1 MSIDLNSALSGLSLS
16 LQSEVASEA
25 QLRELESLLLLAHQS
40 KLRAAL
46 QSIQYEAEVQFA
58 AANAALAKAQEE
70 AHATAKAEFAHATA
84 KAEFAQAQAEAEAAL
99 AAAVALR
106 VEAIAQESASQE
118 FASQVSAHQET
129 ERQEP
134 AKLEP
139 ALPEP
144 AQLEPIEEPVADS
157 VQETPYELEQES
169 ATQTLQTQ
177 PEPQTPSAPAASE
190 QPRGPQRSVNS
201 SYASLNAGLND
212 RLAFVKSL
220 FGGDDHDYQRVVAY
234 LSTLESKSECETFI
248 VEALQP
254 EYDWSACPDVAERF
268 LKLVYARFD

>member
-25 QLRELESLLLLAHQS
+25 QLRELESLLLLAHQA

-46 QSIQYEAEVQFA
+46 QSIQTEAEVQFA

-70 AHATAKAEFAHATA
+70 AQTVAKAQ
-84 KAEFAQAQAEAEAAL
+84 FAQAQADAEAAL
-99 AAAVALR
+99 ADAVALR
-106 VEAIAQESASQE
+106 VDAVAQEPVRHEPASQAPTSHEPASQE
-118 FASQVSAHQET
+118 PAM
-129 ERQEP
+129 QEP

-139 ALPEP
+139 VL
-144 AQLEPIEEPVADS
+144 EPVADS
-157 VQETPYELEQES
+157 VQESPYELEQES
-169 ATQTLQTQ
+169 ATISMQAQ

-212 RLAFVKSL
+212 RLAFVKNL

>member
-46 QSIQYEAEVQFA
+46 QSIQAEAEVQFA

-70 AHATAKAEFAHATA
+70 AHAIA

-106 VEAIAQESASQE
+106 VDALAQESASP
-118 FASQVSAHQET
+118 VSAHQET
-129 ERQEP
+129 ASQAPAMQEP

-139 ALPEP
+139 VM
-144 AQLEPIEEPVADS
+144 EPIADS

-169 ATQTLQTQ
+169 ATLSLQTP
-177 PEPQTPSAPAASE
+177 PEPTPSAPAASE

-234 LSTLESKSECETFI
+234 LSTLESKAECETFI

>member
-1 MSIDLNSALSGLSLS
+1 MSFDLNSALSGLSLS
-16 LQSEVASEA
+16 LQSEVASDA
-25 QLRELESLLLLAHQS
+25 QLRELESLLLLAHQA

-46 QSIQYEAEVQFA
+46 QSIQTEAEVQFA

-70 AHATAKAEFAHATA
+70 AQTVAKAQ
-84 KAEFAQAQAEAEAAL
+84 FAQAQADVEAAL
-99 AAAVALR
+99 ADAVALR
-106 VEAIAQESASQE
+106 VDAVAQEPVRHEPASQAPTSHEPASQE
-118 FASQVSAHQET
+118 PAM
-129 ERQEP
+129 QEP

-139 ALPEP
+139 VL
-144 AQLEPIEEPVADS
+144 EPVADS
-157 VQETPYELEQES
+157 VQESPYELEQES
-169 ATQTLQTQ
+169 ATISMQAQ

-212 RLAFVKSL
+212 RLAFVKNL

>member
-16 LQSEVASEA
+16 LQSEVASDA
-25 QLRELESLLLLAHQS
+25 QLRELESLLLLAHQA

-46 QSIQYEAEVQFA
+46 QSIQTEAEVQFA

-70 AHATAKAEFAHATA
+70 AQTVAKAQ
-84 KAEFAQAQAEAEAAL
+84 FAQAQADAEAAL
-99 AAAVALR
+99 ADAVALR
-106 VEAIAQESASQE
+106 VDAVAQESASQE
-118 FASQVSAHQET
+118 PVRHEPASQEPAM
-129 ERQEP
+129 QEP

-139 ALPEP
+139 VL
-144 AQLEPIEEPVADS
+144 EPVADS
-157 VQETPYELEQES
+157 VQESPYELEQES
-169 ATQTLQTQ
+169 ATISMQAQ

-234 LSTLESKSECETFI
+234 LSTLESKAECETFI

>member
-46 QSIQYEAEVQFA
+46 QSIQSEAEVQFA
-58 AANAALAKAQEE
+58 AANAALARAQEE
-70 AHATAKAEFAHATA
+70 AQAIA

-106 VEAIAQESASQE
+106 VEALAQESTSQESASQE
-118 FASQVSAHQET
+118 PVM
-129 ERQEP
+129 P
-134 AKLEP
+134 EP

-169 ATQTLQTQ
+169 ATLSMQTP
-177 PEPQTPSAPAASE
+177 PEPTPSAPAASE

>member
-16 LQSEVASEA
+16 LQSEVASDA

-46 QSIQYEAEVQFA
+46 QSIQSEAEVQFA

-70 AHATAKAEFAHATA
+70 AHATAKAEFA
-84 KAEFAQAQAEAEAAL
+84 QAQADAEAAL
-99 AAAVALR
+99 AVAVALS
-106 VEAIAQESASQE
+106 QETASQE
-118 FASQVSAHQET
+118 FASQ
-129 ERQEP
+129 EP
-134 AKLEP
+134 AMQAPGELEP
-139 ALPEP
+139 VL
-144 AQLEPIEEPVADS
+144 EPVADS
-157 VQETPYELEQES
+157 SQESPDEIERES
-169 ATQTLQTQ
+169 ATLSMKAQ
-177 PEPQTPSAPAASE
+177 PEPQSPSAPAASE

-234 LSTLESKSECETFI
+234 LSTLESKAECETFI

>member
-16 LQSEVASEA
+16 LQSEVASDA
-25 QLRELESLLLLAHQS
+25 QLRELESLLLLAHQA

-46 QSIQYEAEVQFA
+46 QSIQTEAEVQFA

-70 AHATAKAEFAHATA
+70 AQTVAKAQ
-84 KAEFAQAQAEAEAAL
+84 FAQAQADAEAAL
-99 AAAVALR
+99 ADAVTLR
-106 VEAIAQESASQE
+106 VDAFAQEPVRHEPASQAPTSQEPASQE
-118 FASQVSAHQET
+118 PAM
-129 ERQEP
+129 QEP

-139 ALPEP
+139 VV
-144 AQLEPIEEPVADS
+144 EPVADS
-157 VQETPYELEQES
+157 VQESPYELEQES
-169 ATQTLQTQ
+169 ATISMQAQ

>member
-1 MSIDLNSALSGLSLS
+1 MSFDLNSALSGLSLS
-16 LQSEVASEA
+16 LQSEVASDA
-25 QLRELESLLLLAHQS
+25 QLRELESLLLLAHQA

-46 QSIQYEAEVQFA
+46 QSIQTEAEVQFA
-58 AANAALAKAQEE
+58 AAHAALAKAQEE
-70 AHATAKAEFAHATA
+70 AQALAKAEFSR
-84 KAEFAQAQAEAEAAL
+84 AQAEAEAAL

-106 VEAIAQESASQE
+106 VEAIAQETASPESASQ
-118 FASQVSAHQET
+118 
-129 ERQEP
+129 
-134 AKLEP
+134 
-139 ALPEP
+139 EP
-144 AQLEPIEEPVADS
+144 AQLEPVEEPLADS
-157 VQETPYELEQES
+157 AQETPYELEQES
-169 ATQTLQTQ
+169 ATLSMPAQ
-177 PEPQTPSAPAASE
+177 PEPQTPPAPAASE

-234 LSTLESKSECETFI
+234 LSTLESKAECETFI

>member
-1 MSIDLNSALSGLSLS
+1 MSFDLNSALSGLSLS
-16 LQSEVASEA
+16 LQSEVASDA
-25 QLRELESLLLLAHQS
+25 QLRELESLLLLAHQA

-46 QSIQYEAEVQFA
+46 QSIQTEAEVQFA

-70 AHATAKAEFAHATA
+70 AQTVAKAQ
-84 KAEFAQAQAEAEAAL
+84 FAQAQADAEAAL
-99 AAAVALR
+99 ADAVALR
-106 VEAIAQESASQE
+106 VEAVAQEPVRHEPASQAPTSQEPASQE
-118 FASQVSAHQET
+118 PAM
-129 ERQEP
+129 QEP

-139 ALPEP
+139 VV
-144 AQLEPIEEPVADS
+144 EPVADS
-157 VQETPYELEQES
+157 VQESPYELEQES
-169 ATQTLQTQ
+169 ATISMQAQ

>member
-46 QSIQYEAEVQFA
+46 QSIQSEAEVQFA
-58 AANAALAKAQEE
+58 AANAALARAQEE
-70 AHATAKAEFAHATA
+70 AQAIA

-118 FASQVSAHQET
+118 SASQ
-129 ERQEP
+129 EP
-134 AKLEP
+134 VMPEP

-169 ATQTLQTQ
+169 ATLSMQTP
-177 PEPQTPSAPAASE
+177 PEPTPSAPAASE

>member
-1 MSIDLNSALSGLSLS
+1 MSFDLNSALSGLSLS
-16 LQSEVASEA
+16 LQSEVASDA
-25 QLRELESLLLLAHQS
+25 QLRELESLLLLAHQA

-46 QSIQYEAEVQFA
+46 QSIQTEAEVQFA

-70 AHATAKAEFAHATA
+70 AQTVAKAQ
-84 KAEFAQAQAEAEAAL
+84 FAQAQADAEAAL
-99 AAAVALR
+99 ADAVALR
-106 VEAIAQESASQE
+106 VDAVAQEPVRHEPASQ
-118 FASQVSAHQET
+118 APTS
-129 ERQEP
+129 QEP
-134 AKLEP
+134 AMQEAPKIEPVLEP
-139 ALPEP
+139 
-144 AQLEPIEEPVADS
+144 VTDS
-157 VQETPYELEQES
+157 VLESPYELEQES
-169 ATQTLQTQ
+169 ATIPMQAQ

>member
-46 QSIQYEAEVQFA
+46 QSIQSEAEVQFA
-58 AANAALAKAQEE
+58 AANAALARAQEE
-70 AHATAKAEFAHATA
+70 AQAIA
-84 KAEFAQAQAEAEAAL
+84 KAEFAQAQAEAEASL

-106 VEAIAQESASQE
+106 VEALAQES
-118 FASQVSAHQET
+118 ASQVSAHQET
-129 ERQEP
+129 ASQEP
-134 AKLEP
+134 VMPEP

-169 ATQTLQTQ
+169 ATLSMQTP
-177 PEPQTPSAPAASE
+177 PEPTPSAPAASE

>member
-16 LQSEVASEA
+16 LQSEVASDA

-46 QSIQYEAEVQFA
+46 QAIQAQAQVQFA
-58 AANAALAKAQEE
+58 SAQAALAKAQEE
-70 AHATAKAEFAHATA
+70 AQALAKTEFAR
-84 KAEFAQAQAEAEAAL
+84 AQAEAEAAL

-106 VEAIAQESASQE
+106 VEALAQETTNQESASQVSAYQE
-118 FASQVSAHQET
+118 TASQ
-129 ERQEP
+129 EP
-134 AKLEP
+134 VMQ
-139 ALPEP
+139 EP
-144 AQLEPIEEPVADS
+144 AQLEPVLEPAS
-157 VQETPYELEQES
+157 HEQIVQ
-169 ATQTLQTQ
+169 AQ
-177 PEPQTPSAPAASE
+177 PEPQTPPAPAASE

>member
-40 KLRAAL
+40 KMRAAL
-46 QSIQYEAEVQFA
+46 QSIQSEAEVQFA
-58 AANAALAKAQEE
+58 AANAALARAQEE
-70 AHATAKAEFAHATA
+70 AQAIA

-106 VEAIAQESASQE
+106 VEALAQESASQE
-118 FASQVSAHQET
+118 SAMQ
-129 ERQEP
+129 
-134 AKLEP
+134 EP

-169 ATQTLQTQ
+169 ATLSMHAQ
-177 PEPQTPSAPAASE
+177 PEPQTPPAPAASE

>member
-1 MSIDLNSALSGLSLS
+1 MSFDLNSALSGLSLS
-16 LQSEVASEA
+16 LQSEVASDA
-25 QLRELESLLLLAHQS
+25 QLRELESLLLLAHQA

-46 QSIQYEAEVQFA
+46 QSIQTEAEVQFA

-70 AHATAKAEFAHATA
+70 AQTVAKAQ
-84 KAEFAQAQAEAEAAL
+84 FAQAQADAEVAL

-106 VEAIAQESASQE
+106 VEAVAQEPVRHEPASQAPTSHEPASQE
-118 FASQVSAHQET
+118 PAM
-129 ERQEP
+129 QEP

-139 ALPEP
+139 VL
-144 AQLEPIEEPVADS
+144 EPVADS
-157 VQETPYELEQES
+157 VQESPYELEQES
-169 ATQTLQTQ
+169 ATISMQAQ

>member
-46 QSIQYEAEVQFA
+46 QSIQSEAEVQFA
-58 AANAALAKAQEE
+58 AANAALARAQEE
-70 AHATAKAEFAHATA
+70 AQAIA
-84 KAEFAQAQAEAEAAL
+84 KAEFAQAQAEAEASL

-106 VEAIAQESASQE
+106 VEALAQES
-118 FASQVSAHQET
+118 ASQVSAHQET
-129 ERQEP
+129 ASQEP
-134 AKLEP
+134 VMPEP

-169 ATQTLQTQ
+169 ATLSMQTP
-177 PEPQTPSAPAASE
+177 PEPTPSAPAANE

>member
-1 MSIDLNSALSGLSLS
+1 MSFDLNSALSGLSLS
-16 LQSEVASEA
+16 LQSEVASDA
-25 QLRELESLLLLAHQS
+25 QLRELESLLLLAHQA

-46 QSIQYEAEVQFA
+46 QSIQTEAEVQFA

-70 AHATAKAEFAHATA
+70 AQTVAKAQ
-84 KAEFAQAQAEAEAAL
+84 FAQAQADAEAAL
-99 AAAVALR
+99 ADAVALR
-106 VEAIAQESASQE
+106 VDAVAQESARHESASQE
-118 FASQVSAHQET
+118 PVRHEPASQEPAM
-129 ERQEP
+129 QEP

-139 ALPEP
+139 VL
-144 AQLEPIEEPVADS
+144 EPVADS
-157 VQETPYELEQES
+157 VQESPYELEQES
-169 ATQTLQTQ
+169 ATISMQAQ

-212 RLAFVKSL
+212 RLAFVKNL

>member
-46 QSIQYEAEVQFA
+46 QSIQSEAEVQFA
-58 AANAALAKAQEE
+58 AANAALARAQEE
-70 AHATAKAEFAHATA
+70 AQAIA

-106 VEAIAQESASQE
+106 VEALAQESASQE
-118 FASQVSAHQET
+118 SASPVSAHQET
-129 ERQEP
+129 ASQ
-134 AKLEP
+134 AP

-169 ATQTLQTQ
+169 ATLSMQTP
-177 PEPQTPSAPAASE
+177 PEPTPSAPAASE

>member
-46 QSIQYEAEVQFA
+46 QSIQSEAEVQFA
-58 AANAALAKAQEE
+58 AANAALARAQEE
-70 AHATAKAEFAHATA
+70 AQAIA

-106 VEAIAQESASQE
+106 VEALAQESASQE
-118 FASQVSAHQET
+118 SASPVSAHQET
-129 ERQEP
+129 ASQ
-134 AKLEP
+134 EP

-169 ATQTLQTQ
+169 ATLSMQTP
-177 PEPQTPSAPAASE
+177 PEPTPSAPAASE

>member
-1 MSIDLNSALSGLSLS
+1 M
-16 LQSEVASEA
+16 
-25 QLRELESLLLLAHQS
+25 RELESLLLLAHQS

-46 QSIQYEAEVQFA
+46 QSIQSEAEVQFA
-58 AANAALAKAQEE
+58 AANAALARAQEE
-70 AHATAKAEFAHATA
+70 AQAIA

-106 VEAIAQESASQE
+106 VEALAQES
-118 FASQVSAHQET
+118 ASQVSAHQET
-129 ERQEP
+129 ASQEP
-134 AKLEP
+134 VMPEP

-169 ATQTLQTQ
+169 ATLSMQTP
-177 PEPQTPSAPAASE
+177 PESTPSAPAANE

>member
-1 MSIDLNSALSGLSLS
+1 
-16 LQSEVASEA
+16 
-25 QLRELESLLLLAHQS
+25 LRELESLLLLAHQS

-46 QSIQYEAEVQFA
+46 QSIQSEAEVQFA
-58 AANAALAKAQEE
+58 AANAALARAQEE
-70 AHATAKAEFAHATA
+70 AQAIA

-99 AAAVALR
+99 AAAVAQR
-106 VEAIAQESASQE
+106 VEALAQESASQE
-118 FASQVSAHQET
+118 SASPVSTHQEAASQ
-129 ERQEP
+129 
-134 AKLEP
+134 
-139 ALPEP
+139 EP
-144 AQLEPIEEPVADS
+144 AQLEPALEPLADS
-157 VQETPYELEQES
+157 AQETPYELEQES
-169 ATQTLQTQ
+169 ATLSMQAQ
-177 PEPQTPSAPAASE
+177 PEPQTPPAPAASE

-234 LSTLESKSECETFI
+234 LSTLESKAECETFI

>member
-1 MSIDLNSALSGLSLS
+1 MSFDLNSALSGLSLS
-16 LQSEVASEA
+16 LQSEVASDA
-25 QLRELESLLLLAHQS
+25 QLRELESLLLLAHQA

-46 QSIQYEAEVQFA
+46 QSIQTEAEVQFA

-70 AHATAKAEFAHATA
+70 AQTVAKAQ
-84 KAEFAQAQAEAEAAL
+84 FAQAQADAEAAL
-99 AAAVALR
+99 ADAVALR
-106 VEAIAQESASQE
+106 VDAVAQEPVRHEPASQAPTSHEPASQE
-118 FASQVSAHQET
+118 PAK
-129 ERQEP
+129 QEP

-139 ALPEP
+139 VL
-144 AQLEPIEEPVADS
+144 EPVADS
-157 VQETPYELEQES
+157 VQESPYELEQES
-169 ATQTLQTQ
+169 ATISMQAQ

>member
-46 QSIQYEAEVQFA
+46 QSIQSEAEVQFA
-58 AANAALAKAQEE
+58 AANAALARAQEE
-70 AHATAKAEFAHATA
+70 AQAIA

-118 FASQVSAHQET
+118 SASQ
-129 ERQEP
+129 EP
-134 AKLEP
+134 VMPEP

-169 ATQTLQTQ
+169 ATLSMQTP
-177 PEPQTPSAPAASE
+177 PEPTPSAPAASE

-234 LSTLESKSECETFI
+234 LSTLESKAECETFI

>member
-1 MSIDLNSALSGLSLS
+1 MSFDLNSALSGLSLS
-16 LQSEVASEA
+16 LQSEVASDA
-25 QLRELESLLLLAHQS
+25 QLRELESLLLLAHQA

-46 QSIQYEAEVQFA
+46 QSIQTEAEVQFA

-70 AHATAKAEFAHATA
+70 AQARA
-84 KAEFAQAQAEAEAAL
+84 KAEFAQAQADAEAAL
-99 AAAVALR
+99 AAAMALR
-106 VEAIAQESASQE
+106 VEAVAQESASQE
-118 FASQVSAHQET
+118 PASQAPTSQESASQEPAM
-129 ERQEP
+129 QEP

-139 ALPEP
+139 VL
-144 AQLEPIEEPVADS
+144 EPVADS
-157 VQETPYELEQES
+157 VQESPYELEPES
-169 ATQTLQTQ
+169 ATLSMQAQ
-177 PEPQTPSAPAASE
+177 PEPQTPPAPAASE

>member
-1 MSIDLNSALSGLSLS
+1 MSFDLNSALSGLSLS
-16 LQSEVASEA
+16 LQSEVASDA
-25 QLRELESLLLLAHQS
+25 QLRELESLLLLAHQA

-46 QSIQYEAEVQFA
+46 QSIQTEAEVQFA

-70 AHATAKAEFAHATA
+70 AQTVAKAQ
-84 KAEFAQAQAEAEAAL
+84 FAQAQADAEVAL

-106 VEAIAQESASQE
+106 VEAVAQEPVRHEPASQAPTSHE
-118 FASQVSAHQET
+118 PAS
-129 ERQEP
+129 QEP

-139 ALPEP
+139 VL
-144 AQLEPIEEPVADS
+144 EPVADS
-157 VQETPYELEQES
+157 VQESPYELEQES
-169 ATQTLQTQ
+169 ATISMQAQ

-212 RLAFVKSL
+212 RLAFVKNL

>member
-46 QSIQYEAEVQFA
+46 QSIQSEAEVQFA
-58 AANAALAKAQEE
+58 AANAALARAQEE
-70 AHATAKAEFAHATA
+70 AQAIAKAEFA
-84 KAEFAQAQAEAEAAL
+84 KAQAEAEAAL

-106 VEAIAQESASQE
+106 VEALAQES
-118 FASQVSAHQET
+118 ASQVSAHQET
-129 ERQEP
+129 ASQ
-134 AKLEP
+134 AP

-169 ATQTLQTQ
+169 ATLSMQTP
-177 PEPQTPSAPAASE
+177 PEPTPSAPAANE

>member
-1 MSIDLNSALSGLSLS
+1 MSFDLNSALSGLSLS

-25 QLRELESLLLLAHQS
+25 QLRELESLLLLAHQA

-46 QSIQYEAEVQFA
+46 QSIQTEAEVQFA

-70 AHATAKAEFAHATA
+70 AQTVAKAQ
-84 KAEFAQAQAEAEAAL
+84 FAQAQADGEAAM

-106 VEAIAQESASQE
+106 VEAIAQEPARHESARHESASQE
-118 FASQVSAHQET
+118 PASQEPAM
-129 ERQEP
+129 QEP

-139 ALPEP
+139 VV
-144 AQLEPIEEPVADS
+144 EPVADS
-157 VQETPYELEQES
+157 VQESPYELEQES
-169 ATQTLQTQ
+169 ATISMQAQ

>member
-46 QSIQYEAEVQFA
+46 QSIQSEAEVQFA
-58 AANAALAKAQEE
+58 AANAALARAQEE
-70 AHATAKAEFAHATA
+70 AQAIA
-84 KAEFAQAQAEAEAAL
+84 KAEFAQAQAEAEASL

-106 VEAIAQESASQE
+106 VEALAQESASQE
-118 FASQVSAHQET
+118 SASQESASPVSAHQET
-129 ERQEP
+129 ASQ
-134 AKLEP
+134 AP

-169 ATQTLQTQ
+169 ATLSMQTP
-177 PEPQTPSAPAASE
+177 PEPTPSAPAASE

>member
-1 MSIDLNSALSGLSLS
+1 MSFDLNSALSGLSLS
-16 LQSEVASEA
+16 LQSEVASDA
-25 QLRELESLLLLAHQS
+25 QLRELESLLLLAHQA

-46 QSIQYEAEVQFA
+46 QSIQTEAEVQFA

-70 AHATAKAEFAHATA
+70 AQTVAKAQ
-84 KAEFAQAQAEAEAAL
+84 FAQAQADAEAAL
-99 AAAVALR
+99 ADAVALR
-106 VEAIAQESASQE
+106 VDAVAQEPVRHEPASQ
-118 FASQVSAHQET
+118 APTSQEPAM
-129 ERQEP
+129 QEP

-139 ALPEP
+139 VV
-144 AQLEPIEEPVADS
+144 EPVADS
-157 VQETPYELEQES
+157 VQESPYELEQES
-169 ATQTLQTQ
+169 ATISMQAQ

-212 RLAFVKSL
+212 RLAFVKNL

>member
-1 MSIDLNSALSGLSLS
+1 MSFDLNSALSGLSLS
-16 LQSEVASEA
+16 LQSEVASDA
-25 QLRELESLLLLAHQS
+25 QLRELESLLLLAHQA

-46 QSIQYEAEVQFA
+46 QSIQTEAEVQFA

-70 AHATAKAEFAHATA
+70 AQTVAKAQ
-84 KAEFAQAQAEAEAAL
+84 FAQAQADVEAAL
-99 AAAVALR
+99 ADAVALR
-106 VEAIAQESASQE
+106 VDAVAQEPVRHEPASQ
-118 FASQVSAHQET
+118 APTSQEPAM
-129 ERQEP
+129 QEP

-139 ALPEP
+139 VV
-144 AQLEPIEEPVADS
+144 EPVADS
-157 VQETPYELEQES
+157 VQESPYELEQES
-169 ATQTLQTQ
+169 ATISMQAQ

-212 RLAFVKSL
+212 RLAFVKNL

>member
-1 MSIDLNSALSGLSLS
+1 MSFDLNSALSGLSLS
-16 LQSEVASEA
+16 LQSEVASDA
-25 QLRELESLLLLAHQS
+25 QLRELESLLLLAHQA

-46 QSIQYEAEVQFA
+46 QSIQTEAEVQFA

-70 AHATAKAEFAHATA
+70 AQTVAKAQ
-84 KAEFAQAQAEAEAAL
+84 FAQAQADAEAAL
-99 AAAVALR
+99 ADAVALR
-106 VEAIAQESASQE
+106 VDAVAQEPVRHEPASQAPTSQKPASQE
-118 FASQVSAHQET
+118 PAM
-129 ERQEP
+129 QEP

-139 ALPEP
+139 VV
-144 AQLEPIEEPVADS
+144 EPVADS
-157 VQETPYELEQES
+157 VQESPYELEQES
-169 ATQTLQTQ
+169 ATISMQAQ

>member
-1 MSIDLNSALSGLSLS
+1 MSFDLNSALSGLSLS
-16 LQSEVASEA
+16 LQSEVASDA
-25 QLRELESLLLLAHQS
+25 QLRELESLLLLAHQA

-46 QSIQYEAEVQFA
+46 QSIQTEAEVQFA

-70 AHATAKAEFAHATA
+70 AQTVAKAQ
-84 KAEFAQAQAEAEAAL
+84 FAQAQADAEVAL
-99 AAAVALR
+99 ADAVALR
-106 VEAIAQESASQE
+106 VDAVAQEPVRHEPASQAPTSQEPASQE
-118 FASQVSAHQET
+118 PAM
-129 ERQEP
+129 QEP

-139 ALPEP
+139 VL
-144 AQLEPIEEPVADS
+144 EPVADS
-157 VQETPYELEQES
+157 VQESPYELEQES
-169 ATQTLQTQ
+169 ATISMQAQ

-212 RLAFVKSL
+212 RLAFVKNL

>member
-46 QSIQYEAEVQFA
+46 QSIQSEAEVQFA
-58 AANAALAKAQEE
+58 AANAALARAQEE
-70 AHATAKAEFAHATA
+70 AQAIA

-106 VEAIAQESASQE
+106 VEALAQES
-118 FASQVSAHQET
+118 ASQVSAHQET
-129 ERQEP
+129 ASQ
-134 AKLEP
+134 AP

-157 VQETPYELEQES
+157 VQETPYEHEQES
-169 ATQTLQTQ
+169 ATLSMQTP
-177 PEPQTPSAPAASE
+177 PEPTPSAPAASE

>member
-1 MSIDLNSALSGLSLS
+1 MSFDLNSALSGLSLS
-16 LQSEVASEA
+16 LQSEVASDA
-25 QLRELESLLLLAHQS
+25 QLRELESLLLLAHQA

-46 QSIQYEAEVQFA
+46 QSIQTEAEVQFA
-58 AANAALAKAQEE
+58 AAHAALAKAQEE
-70 AHATAKAEFAHATA
+70 AQTTAKAQ
-84 KAEFAQAQAEAEAAL
+84 FAQAQADAEAAL
-99 AAAVALR
+99 ADAVALR
-106 VEAIAQESASQE
+106 VEAVGQESARQESASQAPTSQE
-118 FASQVSAHQET
+118 PASQEPAM
-129 ERQEP
+129 QEP

-139 ALPEP
+139 VL
-144 AQLEPIEEPVADS
+144 EPVADS
-157 VQETPYELEQES
+157 VQESPYELEQES
-169 ATQTLQTQ
+169 ATISMQAQ

-234 LSTLESKSECETFI
+234 LSTLESKAECETFI

>member
-16 LQSEVASEA
+16 LQSEVASDA

-46 QSIQYEAEVQFA
+46 QSIQSEAEVQFA
-58 AANAALAKAQEE
+58 AAHAALAKAQEE
-70 AHATAKAEFAHATA
+70 AQATA
-84 KAEFAQAQAEAEAAL
+84 KAEFAQAQADAEAAL

-106 VEAIAQESASQE
+106 VEALAQEPASQESASQE
-118 FASQVSAHQET
+118 SAN
-129 ERQEP
+129 QEP
-134 AKLEP
+134 ASQEP
-139 ALPEP
+139 SMMEAVL
-144 AQLEPIEEPVADS
+144 EPVADS
-157 VQETPYELEQES
+157 VQESPYELEQES
-169 ATQTLQTQ
+169 ATLSLKTQ

>member
-46 QSIQYEAEVQFA
+46 QSIQSEAEVQFA

-70 AHATAKAEFAHATA
+70 AQALAKAEFSR
-84 KAEFAQAQAEAEAAL
+84 AQAEAEAAL

-106 VEAIAQESASQE
+106 VEAIAQETASPESASQ
-118 FASQVSAHQET
+118 
-129 ERQEP
+129 
-134 AKLEP
+134 
-139 ALPEP
+139 EP
-144 AQLEPIEEPVADS
+144 AQLEPVEEPLADS
-157 VQETPYELEQES
+157 AQETPYELEQES
-169 ATQTLQTQ
+169 ATLSMQTQ

>member
-1 MSIDLNSALSGLSLS
+1 MSFDLNSALSGLSLS
-16 LQSEVASEA
+16 LQSEVASDA
-25 QLRELESLLLLAHQS
+25 QLRELESLLLLAHQA

-46 QSIQYEAEVQFA
+46 QSIQTEAEVQFA

-70 AHATAKAEFAHATA
+70 AQTVAKAQ
-84 KAEFAQAQAEAEAAL
+84 FAQAQADAEAAL
-99 AAAVALR
+99 ADAVALR
-106 VEAIAQESASQE
+106 VDAVAQEPVRHEPASQAPTSQEPASQE
-118 FASQVSAHQET
+118 PAM
-129 ERQEP
+129 QEP

-139 ALPEP
+139 VL
-144 AQLEPIEEPVADS
+144 EPVADS
-157 VQETPYELEQES
+157 VQESPYELEQES
-169 ATQTLQTQ
+169 ATISMQAQ

>member
-16 LQSEVASEA
+16 LQSEVASDA

-46 QSIQYEAEVQFA
+46 QSIQSEAEVQFA
-58 AANAALAKAQEE
+58 AAHAALAKAQEE
-70 AHATAKAEFAHATA
+70 AQATA
-84 KAEFAQAQAEAEAAL
+84 KAEFAQAQADAEAAL

-106 VEAIAQESASQE
+106 VEALAQESASQE
-118 FASQVSAHQET
+118 PASQ
-129 ERQEP
+129 EP
-134 AKLEP
+134 SMMEAVLEP
-139 ALPEP
+139 F
-144 AQLEPIEEPVADS
+144 ADS
-157 VQETPYELEQES
+157 VQESPYELEQES
-169 ATQTLQTQ
+169 ATLSLKTQ

>member
-46 QSIQYEAEVQFA
+46 QSIQSEAEVQFA
-58 AANAALAKAQEE
+58 AANAALARAQEE
-70 AHATAKAEFAHATA
+70 AQAIA

-106 VEAIAQESASQE
+106 VEALAQESASQE
-118 FASQVSAHQET
+118 SASQESASPVSAHQET
-129 ERQEP
+129 ASQ
-134 AKLEP
+134 
-139 ALPEP
+139 EP

-169 ATQTLQTQ
+169 ATLSMQTP
-177 PEPQTPSAPAASE
+177 PEPTPSAPAASE

>member
-1 MSIDLNSALSGLSLS
+1 MSFDLNSALSGLSLS
-16 LQSEVASEA
+16 LQSEVASDA
-25 QLRELESLLLLAHQS
+25 QLRELESLLLLAHQA

-46 QSIQYEAEVQFA
+46 QSIQTEAEVQFA

-70 AHATAKAEFAHATA
+70 AQTVAKAQ
-84 KAEFAQAQAEAEAAL
+84 FAQAQADAEAAL
-99 AAAVALR
+99 ADAVALR
-106 VEAIAQESASQE
+106 VDAVAQEPVRHEPASQAPTSQEPASQE
-118 FASQVSAHQET
+118 PAM
-129 ERQEP
+129 QEP

-139 ALPEP
+139 VV
-144 AQLEPIEEPVADS
+144 EPVADS
-157 VQETPYELEQES
+157 VQESPYELEQES
-169 ATQTLQTQ
+169 ATISMQAQ